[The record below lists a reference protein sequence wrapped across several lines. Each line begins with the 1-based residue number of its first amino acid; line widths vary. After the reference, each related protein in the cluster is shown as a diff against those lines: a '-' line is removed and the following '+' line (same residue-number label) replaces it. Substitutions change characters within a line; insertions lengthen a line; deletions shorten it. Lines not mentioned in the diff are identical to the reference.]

1 VEKGGREGGSHTGH
15 GTDLQGPC
23 QLGGPWGGMG
33 VQEEHDQEL
42 WSPRTQSHS
51 HTHTHKHMLHT
62 YIYTHVYTH
71 TPRSPAETCAR
82 VLWVPISWYLSPRP
96 DTGGSCK
103 DAGVITQPRA
113 GLLQLP
119 ETGCGPFSQRQ
130 TACSASRSGVPRAL
144 TEHMPSPSG
153 VVVKRT
159 WWHWHTVS
167 ILHIGST

>member
-1 VEKGGREGGSHTGH
+1 MKVGATQDMGRTSRDPVNLGDH
-15 GTDLQGPC
+15 GVA
-23 QLGGPWGGMG
+23 WGCRRSMTRSSGLPG
-33 VQEEHDQEL
+33 
-42 WSPRTQSHS
+42 HS
-51 HTHTHKHMLHT
+51 HTVTHIHTNICYTHT
-62 YIYTHVYTH
+62 YTHMYTH